1 VTGSR
6 RALLPVVASAV
17 VLVAGGVGVALAQ
30 SADPT
35 RVVGAETAP
44 PWPVPAVDDRPARA
58 ELAGLE
64 NVWGQDLAMHVHS
77 HLTIT
82 VDGEAVTVPGD
93 VGHDAATKF
102 AAPIHTHDTSGIVH
116 VESPRRESFVL
127 GQLFT
132 EWGVHLDQ
140 VGVGD
145 LGGSDGRTLTVFVD
159 GSRYGG
165 DPAGIRLVDF
175 EDVALV
181 LAPAGETVTA
191 PPAFAWPD
199 DYR

>member
-1 VTGSR
+1 MTSR
-6 RALLPVVASAV
+6 RHLLPVVASLLV
-17 VLVAGGVGVALAQ
+17 VVAGGVGVAVAQ
-30 SADPT
+30 ATNPT

-44 PWPVPAVDDRPARA
+44 PWPVPDVDDRPGRA

-64 NVWGQDLAMHVHS
+64 NVWGQDLAMHVHT
-77 HLTIT
+77 HLSIT
-82 VDGEAVTVPGD
+82 VDGEPVTVPGD
-93 VGHDAATKF
+93 VGHDSATKF

-116 VESPRRESFVL
+116 VESPRRETFVL

-140 VGVGD
+140 SSVGG
-145 LGGSDGRTLTVFVD
+145 LGGGDGRSLTVFVD

-181 LAPAGETVTA
+181 LAPTGEAVAA
-191 PPAFAWPD
+191 PAPFDWPD

>member
-1 VTGSR
+1 MSPSR
-6 RALLPVVASAV
+6 RALLPLVASALV
-17 VLVAGGVGVALAQ
+17 VVGGGVGVAVAQ
-30 SADPT
+30 SSNPA

-44 PWPVPAVDDRPARA
+44 PWPVPDVDDRPGRA

-77 HLTIT
+77 HLSIT
-82 VDGEAVTVPGD
+82 VDGEPVTVPGD
-93 VGHDAATKF
+93 IGHDSGTKF

-140 VGVGD
+140 SGVGD
-145 LGGSDGRTLTVFVD
+145 LGGDDGRTLTVFVD

-165 DPAGIRLVDF
+165 DPAGIRLSDF

-181 LAPAGETVTA
+181 LAPAGEAVTA
-191 PPAFAWPD
+191 PPAFTWPA
-199 DYR
+199 DYN